1 MHKNSGYSF
10 IEVMTVIAIIGIV
23 AGIVL
28 PNVVGWLP
36 RYRLRSGAEE
46 IQSTLQLAR
55 LSAIK
60 QNTTAT
66 VTFDTTNHTFEA
78 SISGQTIKSGKMPSG
93 IIIDSITSPLSKVEF
108 DSRGLAINNSNGTI
122 LVKNNLGGLK
132 TITVNIVGMASVQ

>member
-1 MHKNSGYSF
+1 MRKSSGFSF

-36 RYRLRSGAEE
+36 KYRLRSGAEE

-60 QNTTAT
+60 QNTDAT
-66 VTFDTTNHTFEA
+66 VTFDTSNQTFEA

-93 IIIDSITSPLSKVEF
+93 IIIESVTSPGSQVEF
-108 DSRGLAINNSNGTI
+108 DSRGLANGSTGNI
-122 LVKNNLGGLK
+122 QVKNDQGGTM